1 MIVELSKFVILT
13 LMVVYTFHCFYMV
26 KQQSEEERNESLR
39 QQLMLIF
46 FMDFT
51 AFLVIYLKTGKF
63 QVVTFYAE
71 MMAFFAGIQILYR
84 MLYKKAS
91 ILLLNNMC
99 MLLSVGFIILCRL
112 DVATATRQLIIV
124 AAVNLVALAVPVLIR
139 KMKFLKDLTWLYA
152 GVGILLLGAVL
163 VIARTSYGA
172 KLSLMG
178 IMPSEAIKITFVFFM
193 AALLRRGADFRTVV
207 QATIVAGLHVGILVL
222 SRDLGS
228 AVIFF
233 AAYLVMVYVATK
245 NVGYLALG
253 LGGGAAG
260 SVIAYHLFGHV
271 RQRVS
276 AWKDPM
282 AVYQNE
288 GYQIV
293 QSLFAIGTGGW
304 FGMGLCQGSPEKI
317 PVVKNDFIF
326 SAICEE
332 LGGILQSADSV
343 SRVLPHDCKL
353 HAVSSILF
361 ITDCAGTW
369 YGICISGFPYNR
381 WCNQIYPYD
390 RCNTPSCKLRRKF
403 IIMYDPDACNHSG
416 TFYILREDEDDEFE
430 KRRQEAI
437 QRIREREEIGRTQ
450 PDLKTRSQKSKLH
463 L

>member
-1 MIVELSKFVILT
+1 MVNVIVELSKYVILT

-84 MLYKKAS
+84 LLYKKAS

-163 VIARTSYGA
+163 VLARTSYGA

-178 IMPSEAIKITFVFFM
+178 IQPSEAIKITFVFFM

-207 QATIVAGLHVGILVL
+207 QATRT
-222 SRDLGS
+222 SCRNS
-228 AVIFF
+228 
-233 AAYLVMVYVATK
+233 
-245 NVGYLALG
+245 
-253 LGGGAAG
+253 GA
-260 SVIAYHLFGHV
+260 
-271 RQRVS
+271 
-276 AWKDPM
+276 
-282 AVYQNE
+282 
-288 GYQIV
+288 
-293 QSLFAIGTGGW
+293 
-304 FGMGLCQGSPEKI
+304 
-317 PVVKNDFIF
+317 
-326 SAICEE
+326 
-332 LGGILQSADSV
+332 
-343 SRVLPHDCKL
+343 
-353 HAVSSILF
+353 
-361 ITDCAGTW
+361 
-369 YGICISGFPYNR
+369 FP
-381 WCNQIYPYD
+381 
-390 RCNTPSCKLRRKF
+390 
-403 IIMYDPDACNHSG
+403 
-416 TFYILREDEDDEFE
+416 
-430 KRRQEAI
+430 
-437 QRIREREEIGRTQ
+437 
-450 PDLKTRSQKSKLH
+450 
-463 L
+463 